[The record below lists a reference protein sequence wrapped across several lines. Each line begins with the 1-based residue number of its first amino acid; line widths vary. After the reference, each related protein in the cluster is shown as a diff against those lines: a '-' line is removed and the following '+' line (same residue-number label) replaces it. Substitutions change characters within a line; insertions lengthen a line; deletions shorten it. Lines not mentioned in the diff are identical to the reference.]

1 MRKLWVS
8 LVVGA
13 CIIGGVVTVGF
24 AQEFPEDELVEEQ
37 VVVIPFRT
45 GLINKGKVRQI
56 YRHTR
61 KMQTGWKVTREPVY
75 SERQYLYTYLPHP
88 VVIVPQPP
96 EKKVEII
103 ERPPVIR
110 VLPQVG
116 VTTSSPSSSSKSK
129 SRSRSSRR

>member
-1 MRKLWVS
+1 MKKWLS

-13 CIIGGVVTVGF
+13 CIIGGVVAVGF

-61 KMQTGWKVTREPVY
+61 KIQTGWQVERKPVY
-75 SERQYLYTYLPHP
+75 GERQYLYTYLPHP

-96 EKKVEII
+96 EII
-103 ERPPVIR
+103 KHPRPPVIR

-116 VTTSSPSSSSKSK
+116 VTTSSPSSSSKS
-129 SRSRSSRR
+129 RSRRSRR

>member
-61 KMQTGWKVTREPVY
+61 KIQTGWAVERKPVY
-75 SERQYLYTYLPHP
+75 GERQYLYTYLPHP
-88 VVIVPQPP
+88 VTI
-96 EKKVEII
+96 KKTVKPG
-103 ERPPVIR
+103 PPVIEESII
-110 VLPQVG
+110 VSPQVG
-116 VTTSSPSSSSKSK
+116 VTASSPSSSSKSK

>member
-1 MRKLWVS
+1 MKKWLS

-13 CIIGGVVTVGF
+13 CIIGGVVAVGF

-37 VVVIPFRT
+37 LVVIPFRT

-61 KMQTGWKVTREPVY
+61 KIQTGWQVERKPVY
-75 SERQYLYTYLPHP
+75 GERQYLYTYLPHP

-116 VTTSSPSSSSKSK
+116 VTTSSPSSSSKS
-129 SRSRSSRR
+129 RSRRSRR